1 MTLIARIQNRLGL
14 IFRRHVLRDRFTLEI
29 DRWFRD
35 RGDETLRLDYP
46 LTANSV
52 VFDVGG
58 YLGDFAAEI
67 QKRYGCQIYV
77 FEPVPEF
84 YRQCVARFEGNPKV
98 LCLNYGLSSRD
109 GLFDIGLA
117 DNASSF
123 ASPHA
128 VGRVQKVEV
137 RSVVECIKQL
147 RIENVDLMKINIE
160 GGEFDVLPALV
171 TSGDINRI
179 RHVQVQFHNFVERAV
194 SLRDRIRD
202 DLALTHA
209 EDWNYEFVWES
220 WSRKA

>member
-1 MTLIARIQNRLGL
+1 MTVIARIKARLGL
-14 IFRRHVLRDRFTLEI
+14 MYRRYVLRDPFTLEI

-46 LTANSV
+46 LTSDSV

-84 YRQCVARFEGNPKV
+84 HDQCVARFKDNPKV
-98 LCLNYGLSSRD
+98 VCLNYGLSSRD
-109 GLFDIGLA
+109 GFFDIGLA

-128 VGRVQKVEV
+128 VGKMQQVEV
-137 RSVVECIKQL
+137 RSVVDCIKTLGIQN
-147 RIENVDLMKINIE
+147 IDLLKINIE
-160 GGEFDVLPALV
+160 GGEFDLLPALV
-171 TSGDINRI
+171 ASGDISRV
-179 RHVQVQFHNFVERAV
+179 RHIQVQFHNFVDGAV
-194 SLRDRIRD
+194 SKRNRIRD

-220 WSRKA
+220 WSRKT